1 MLTRSKQKGRKSPKI
16 GHFGIFLTQVL
27 PYRQHLI
34 YYDKKNNKYIELLG
48 GVAYRS
54 TPAKF
59 RKEKS

>member
-1 MLTRSKQKGRKSPKI
+1 MLFKI
-16 GHFGIFLTQVL
+16 VL
-27 PYRQHLI
+27 MTV
-34 YYDKKNNKYIELLG
+34 LLG